1 MAKMTKADIQKRQ
14 LEIMTKMDEMD
25 EKTNAREAKMRA
37 LTSEEQKGALTEEQK
52 RELEALKAEQR
63 SQDIEYDALVRESAG
78 LSARAKAMATGKD
91 LEQIREREDYGAKIR
106 EMVNDCFTNRR
117 AANATTILAN
127 AITKDPGGDNNTE
140 ANLQAG
146 GLIPVE
152 IRPIIDTKVPGTE
165 LPDDLV
171 MVTGVTGTQV
181 IPYSINDVKFTV
193 EGEVTKVNEQPL
205 DFANITTSPKR
216 VAASVP
222 VSRRAVANAAFDII
236 AFITYKFQKGWAIF
250 RALHIYAHGNY
261 TKLQS
266 PFAQVTVKEL
276 TLDENIG
283 KNLAKEIAEM
293 YDLGFE
299 GDPELIFDK
308 TTEVDLKFTKLIP
321 GTTDSNRTVVE
332 NGQCVGYRYHISPF
346 VDYTIDANG
355 VASKDFVGEGEN
367 KKAVRYIAIGHFGY
381 LNEQVYADGIEFN
394 IDGTSSANF
403 DRNVI
408 ALGMGLDYS
417 LVEMSSK
424 VNGNTSGKPQAFKL
438 IKLIEPA
445 SSNEIGG

>member
-78 LSARAKAMATGKD
+78 LSARAKAMASGKE

-106 EMVNDCFTNRR
+106 EMVNDCYTNRR

-127 AITKDPGGDNNTE
+127 AITTGADQNVTG
-140 ANLQAG
+140 NLEAG

-165 LPDDLV
+165 LPEDLV

-193 EGEVTKVNEQPL
+193 EGEITKVEEQKL

-222 VSRRAVANAAFDII
+222 VSRRAVAQAAFDIV
-236 AFITYKFQKGWAIF
+236 AFITYKFQKGWAQF
-250 RALHIYAHGNY
+250 RALHIYAHGEY
-261 TKLQS
+261 DKLQS
-266 PFAQVTVKEL
+266 PFAQVDVVEL

-283 KNLAKEIAEM
+283 KNLAKEIAKM

-299 GDPELIFDK
+299 GDPEIIMDK

-321 GTTDSNRTVVE
+321 GTTDSNRTVVQD
-332 NGQCVGYRYHISPF
+332 GQCVGYRYHVSPF
-346 VDYTIDANG
+346 IDYAIASNGIATKDATY
-355 VASKDFVGEGEN
+355 
-367 KKAVRYIAIGHFGY
+367 RYIGIGHFGY

-417 LVEMSSK
+417 LVELSSK
-424 VNGNTSGKPQAFKL
+424 VNGNNNNKPQAFKL

>member
-14 LEIMTKMDEMD
+14 MEIMTKLDEMD
-25 EKTNAREAKMRA
+25 EKTNVREAKMRT
-37 LTSEEQKGALTEEQK
+37 LTSEEQKD
-52 RELEALKAEQR
+52 ELAKLQAEQR
-63 SQDIEYDALVRESAG
+63 EQDIEYDALVRESAG
-78 LSARAKAMATGKD
+78 LSVRAKAMATGKD

-106 EMVNDCFTNRR
+106 EMVNDCYTNRR

-127 AITKDPGGDNNTE
+127 AITTGADQNTT
-140 ANLQAG
+140 ANLEAG

-165 LPDDLV
+165 LPEDLV

-193 EGEVTKVNEQPL
+193 EGEVTKVAEQAL

-222 VSRRAVANAAFDII
+222 VSRRAVANAAFDIV
-236 AFITYKFQKGWAIF
+236 AFITYKFQKGWAQF
-250 RALHIYAHGNY
+250 RALHIYAHGAY
-261 TKLQS
+261 TQLQS
-266 PFAQVTVKEL
+266 PFAQVTAEEL

-283 KNLAKEIAEM
+283 KNLAKKIAEM

-299 GDPELIFDK
+299 GDPELIMDK
-308 TTEVDLKFTKLIP
+308 TTDVDLKFTKLIP
-321 GTTDSNRTVVE
+321 GTTDSNRTVIQD
-332 NGQCVGYRYHISPF
+332 GQCVGYRYHISPF
-346 VDYTIDANG
+346 VDYSIDAKG
-355 VASKDFVGEGEN
+355 VATKDFVGEGAS

-408 ALGMGLDYS
+408 ALGMSLDYS

-424 VNGNTSGKPQAFKL
+424 VNGNTNNKPQAFKL
-438 IKLIEPA
+438 IKLVEA
-445 SSNEIGG
+445 

>member
-14 LEIMTKMDEMD
+14 LEIMTKLDEMD

-37 LTSEEQKGALTEEQK
+37 LTSEEQKSTITEEQK
-52 RELEALKAEQR
+52 RDLEALKAEQR
-63 SQDIEYDALVRESAG
+63 EQDIKYDALVRESAG
-78 LSARAKAMATGKD
+78 LSARAKAMATGK
-91 LEQIREREDYGAKIR
+91 EMENIREREDYGAKIR
-106 EMVNDCFTNRR
+106 EMVNDCYTNRR

-127 AITKDPGGDNNTE
+127 AITGTADDNET

-165 LPDDLV
+165 LPEDLV
-171 MVTGVTGTQV
+171 MVVGVTGTQV

-193 EGEVTKVNEQPL
+193 EGEVTKVAEQAL

-236 AFITYKFQKGWAIF
+236 AFITYKFQKGWAQF
-250 RALHIYAHGNY
+250 RALHIYAHGAY
-261 TKLQS
+261 TTLQS
-266 PFAQVTVKEL
+266 PFAQVTAEEL

-283 KNLAKEIAEM
+283 KNLAKKIAEM

-299 GDPELIFDK
+299 GDPELIMDK

-321 GTTDSNRTVVE
+321 GTTDSNRTVIQD
-332 NGQCVGYRYHISPF
+332 GQCVGYRYHISPF

-355 VASKDFVGEGEN
+355 VASKDFADPDT
-367 KKAVRYIAIGHFGY
+367 KKIPIRYIAIGHFGY

-394 IDGTSSANF
+394 VDGTSSANF

-424 VNGNTSGKPQAFKL
+424 VNGGNASGKPQAFKL
-438 IKLIEPA
+438 IKLVEPA
-445 SSNEIGG
+445 SSNEIGN

>member
-37 LTSEEQKGALTEEQK
+37 LTSEEQKGTLTEEQK

-78 LSARAKAMATGKD
+78 LSARAKAMASGKE

-106 EMVNDCFTNRR
+106 EMVNDCYTNRR

-127 AITKDPGGDNNTE
+127 AITTGADQNVTG
-140 ANLQAG
+140 NLEAG

-165 LPDDLV
+165 LPEDLV

-193 EGEVTKVNEQPL
+193 EGEITKVEEQKL

-222 VSRRAVANAAFDII
+222 VSRRAVAQAAFDIV
-236 AFITYKFQKGWAIF
+236 AFITYKFQKGWAQF
-250 RALHIYAHGNY
+250 RALHIYAHGEY
-261 TKLQS
+261 DKLQS
-266 PFAQVTVKEL
+266 PFAQVDVVEL

-283 KNLAKEIAEM
+283 KNLAKEIAKM

-299 GDPELIFDK
+299 GDPEIIMDK

-321 GTTDSNRTVVE
+321 GTTDSNRTVVQD
-332 NGQCVGYRYHISPF
+332 GQCVGYRYHVSPF
-346 VDYTIDANG
+346 IDYAIASNGIATKDATY
-355 VASKDFVGEGEN
+355 
-367 KKAVRYIAIGHFGY
+367 RYIGIGHFGY

-417 LVEMSSK
+417 LVELSSK

-438 IKLIEPA
+438 IKLVAPA
-445 SSNEIGG
+445 SNSDI